1 MPKSTSKRPTSR
13 EREPGSF
20 QVQYPHI
27 SRWVVDGLI
36 EIGRTDYT
44 RSFVRA
50 LDEGGIIWEGASR
63 YASLD
68 DALRAL
74 DAGIAAWLE
83 ENG

>member
-1 MPKSTSKRPTSR
+1 MPRRKRASHPA
-13 EREPGSF
+13 GSF
-20 QVQYPHI
+20 DARYPNIAGWVQ
-27 SRWVVDGLI
+27 DGLV
-36 EIGRTDYT
+36 EIGYTDYT

-50 LDEGGIIWEGASR
+50 LDEGGMIWEGAHR

-68 DALRAL
+68 EALTAL